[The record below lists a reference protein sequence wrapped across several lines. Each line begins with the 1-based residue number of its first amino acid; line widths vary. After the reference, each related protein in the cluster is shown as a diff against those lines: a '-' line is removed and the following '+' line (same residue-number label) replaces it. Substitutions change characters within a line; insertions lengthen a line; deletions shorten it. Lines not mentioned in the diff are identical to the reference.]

1 MSRTEIATNKLQ
13 KGASK

>member
-1 MSRTEIATNKLQ
+1 MSRTGIATNKLQ